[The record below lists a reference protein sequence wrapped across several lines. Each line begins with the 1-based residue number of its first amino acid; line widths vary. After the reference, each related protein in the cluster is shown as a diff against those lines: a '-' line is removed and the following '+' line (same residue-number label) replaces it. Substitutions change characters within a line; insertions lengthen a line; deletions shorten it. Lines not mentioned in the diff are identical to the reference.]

1 MFILTASLIPNVP
14 YRNIMCERGF
24 DRVGKG
30 VIWEAED
37 LPSEAFI
44 AMHPV
49 LVVMSTTFDYFIYF
63 SVPYRLNRI
72 KKSKKEIEY
81 EEKAKQKKLQ
91 KKRAKKAKKRQVSEE
106 DISPIETKEKPLRG
120 RNYDKISECSREED
134 SEEVSDCSSFDGENF
149 TIQRKVK
156 RNSIL
161 DNELVTNP
169 DF

>member
-1 MFILTASLIPNVP
+1 MFILTATLLPNVS
-14 YRNIMCERGF
+14 YRNIICERGF
-24 DRVGKG
+24 DEVGKG

-37 LPSEAFI
+37 MPSEAFI

-91 KKRAKKAKKRQVSEE
+91 KKKKR
-106 DISPIETKEKPLRG
+106 KPR
-120 RNYDKISECSREED
+120 RDR
-134 SEEVSDCSSFDGENF
+134 F
-149 TIQRKVK
+149 QRKMFPPLK
-156 RNSIL
+156 LLQSH
-161 DNELVTNP
+161 
-169 DF
+169 

>member
-1 MFILTASLIPNVP
+1 MFILTATLLPNVS
-14 YRNIMCERGF
+14 YRNIICERGF
-24 DRVGKG
+24 DEVGKG

-37 LPSEAFI
+37 MPSEAFI

-91 KKRAKKAKKRQVSEE
+91 KKKKKKAKKRQVPEE
-106 DISPIETKEKPLRG
+106 DVSPLETTAKPLRG
-120 RNYDKISECSREED
+120 KNYDKISECSREED
-134 SEEVSDCSSFDGENF
+134 DSDSSSFDGENF